1 MSLADKLY
9 ASLPSDEDRKE
20 VNSLR
25 GQGLDPNARLAREA
39 ELAERLTPLFENGTL
54 AMGHNVDWDD
64 YGELTFMDPGDHN
77 RKKSSGMTY
86 TPVSYE
92 NDRAL
97 GDAVKALTIRG
108 AKSVSHLLRQMK
120 KLQRAQDLRPKS
132 KHLFNALV
140 ESVRALQLDSA
151 VIGNTQL
158 AHALQNTYTEEDLQD
173 MYRIPEGG
181 LRDVLSCL
189 VTEEGPTLKITQL
202 RLLEST
208 LVLAKFTCLAT
219 CLAVALAPKFGRGT
233 NELDVHKALKKSTL
247 QGVFHQYRWSRV
259 QIYQR
264 KPGTI

>member
-1 MSLADKLY
+1 MTSPGDIQKRLEATEAKLKDLRGQIAAWNSGPPQNLFDLHRQYRQLEKELNLLRDLGKLDEAQHPDALNEDLGPENNKRATPDDATRERTKRLRAFGGHSAMSLADKLY

-39 ELAERLTPLFENGTL
+39 DLAERLTPLFENGTL

-64 YGELTFMDPGDHN
+64 YGELTFMGPGDHN

-151 VIGNTQL
+151 VIGQ
-158 AHALQNTYTEEDLQD
+158 Q
-173 MYRIPEGG
+173 
-181 LRDVLSCL
+181 
-189 VTEEGPTLKITQL
+189 
-202 RLLEST
+202 
-208 LVLAKFTCLAT
+208 VLAI
-219 CLAVALAPKFGRGT
+219 
-233 NELDVHKALKKSTL
+233 LDANISD
-247 QGVFHQYRWSRV
+247 
-259 QIYQR
+259 
-264 KPGTI
+264 